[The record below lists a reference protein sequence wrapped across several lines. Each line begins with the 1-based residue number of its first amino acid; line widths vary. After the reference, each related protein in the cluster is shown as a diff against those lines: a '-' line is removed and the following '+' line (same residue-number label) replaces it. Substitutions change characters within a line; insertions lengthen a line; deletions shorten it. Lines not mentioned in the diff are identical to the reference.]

1 MAKAKTKTIYVCDH
15 CGYESAVEYG
25 VCPNCHEFNTM
36 QPLVKTAAKT
46 AKKSTLNHLSV
57 KPQSIDEISIDDLN
71 RIKTGVTEFDRV
83 LGGGVVP
90 GSLVLISGDPGIG
103 KSTILLQIAS
113 RIVQQGKKV
122 LYVSG
127 EESASQIKR
136 RATRLGVKGENLI
149 ILSTSDFD
157 EVEALLSEIQPD
169 ILIVDSIQTMELA
182 TVEGA
187 TGSVAVVRELT
198 SRLMKI
204 AKSQNITTFIVG
216 HITKDGSIAGP
227 KILEHMVDTVI
238 YIEGD
243 KFHLY
248 RIMHTVKNRFG
259 STDEIGLFEM
269 HEDGLKE
276 VANPSE
282 MFLQECLKGTSG
294 SAVVVSME
302 GSRPILVEIQ
312 ALLTPTLFGN
322 ARRTATGIDY
332 NRVSLIMAVL
342 EKRAN
347 ILLQNQ
353 DAYIKVTGGVRLD
366 EPAIDLACAM
376 AIASSFKNQEIPATD
391 CFIGELGLSGE
402 ARSVN
407 RIELRISE
415 AEKLGFKRIF
425 VPANNLKNYHEKSKI
440 EIIGVKTIGETIK
453 KALQ

>member
-1 MAKAKTKTIYVCDH
+1 MVKTKTIYVCSN
-15 CGYESAVEYG
+15 CGYESAVQYG
-25 VCPNCHEFNTM
+25 VCPNCHEFDTM
-36 QPLVKTAAKT
+36 EPLVKKSQETLKKKAKIGEQAV
-46 AKKSTLNHLSV
+46 AK
-57 KPQSIDEISIDDLN
+57 SIDEISINDLA
-71 RIKTGVTEFDRV
+71 RLKTGVDEFDRV
-83 LGGGVVP
+83 LGGGLVP

-113 RIVQQGKKV
+113 KIVSQDQKV

-136 RATRLGVKGENLI
+136 RAERLGVRGKELI

-157 EVEALLSEIQPD
+157 EVESLLGEVKPD
-169 ILIVDSIQTMELA
+169 LLVVDSIQTMELSDID
-182 TVEGA
+182 GA
-187 TGSVAVVRELT
+187 VGSVSVVKELT

-204 AKSQNITTFIVG
+204 AKNQNITTFIVG
-216 HITKDGSIAGP
+216 HITKDGTIAGP

-276 VANPSE
+276 VTNPSE
-282 MFLQECLKGTSG
+282 MFLQERLEGANG

-302 GSRPILVEIQ
+302 GTRPILVEIQ

-376 AIASSFKNQEIPATD
+376 AITSSFKNKEIPASV
-391 CFIGELGLSGE
+391 CFIGELGLAGE

-407 RIELRISE
+407 RIELRIAE
-415 AEKLGFKRIF
+415 AEKLGFKKVF
-425 VPANNLKNYHEKSKI
+425 VPANNLKNYHDKPKI
-440 EIIGVKTIGETIK
+440 EVIGVKTIAETIK
-453 KALQ
+453 KVLGS

>member
-1 MAKAKTKTIYVCDH
+1 
-15 CGYESAVEYG
+15 
-25 VCPNCHEFNTM
+25 
-36 QPLVKTAAKT
+36 
-46 AKKSTLNHLSV
+46 
-57 KPQSIDEISIDDLN
+57 
-71 RIKTGVTEFDRV
+71 
-83 LGGGVVP
+83 
-90 GSLVLISGDPGIG
+90 
-103 KSTILLQIAS
+103 STILLQIAS
-113 RIVQQGKKV
+113 KIVHQEKKV
-122 LYVSG
+122 LYISG

-136 RATRLGVKGENLI
+136 RATRLGVNGKKLI

-157 EVEALLSEIQPD
+157 QVESLLDEIKPD
-169 ILIVDSIQTMELA
+169 ILIVDSIQTMEL
-182 TVEGA
+182 VDVDGA

-243 KFHLY
+243 KFHFY

-269 HEDGLKE
+269 HENGLKE
-276 VANPSE
+276 VSNPSE
-282 MFLQECLKGTSG
+282 MFLQERLKGTSG

-353 DAYIKVTGGVRLD
+353 DAYIKVTGGVKLD

-425 VPANNLKNYHEKSKI
+425 VPTNNLKNYHEKSKI
-440 EIIGVKTIGETIK
+440 EIVGVKTIGETIK
-453 KALQ
+453 KALK

>member
-1 MAKAKTKTIYVCDH
+1 MAKNKTIYVCSN
-15 CGYESAVEYG
+15 CEYESAVQYG

-36 QPLVKTAAKT
+36 EPQVKRSQEPLKKTSIIGDQPIAR
-46 AKKSTLNHLSV
+46 
-57 KPQSIDEISIDDLN
+57 SIDDISISDLS
-71 RIKTGVTEFDRV
+71 RIQTGVDEFDRV

-113 RIVQQGKKV
+113 RIVAQKHKV

-127 EESASQIKR
+127 EESATQIKR
-136 RATRLGVKGENLI
+136 RADRLGVNGKDLI

-157 EVEALLSEIQPD
+157 EVESIIGEVKPN
-169 ILIVDSIQTMELA
+169 ILIVDSIQTMELSDID
-182 TVEGA
+182 GA
-187 TGSVAVVRELT
+187 VGSVSVVKELT

-204 AKSQNITTFIVG
+204 AKNQNITTFIVG
-216 HITKDGSIAGP
+216 HITKDGTIAGP

-269 HEDGLKE
+269 HEDGLHE
-276 VANPSE
+276 VSNPSE
-282 MFLQECLKGTSG
+282 MFLQERLEGANG

-302 GSRPILVEIQ
+302 GTRPILVEIQ

-322 ARRTATGIDY
+322 ARRTTTGIDF
-332 NRVSLIMAVL
+332 NRVALIMAVL

-376 AIASSFKNQEIPATD
+376 AIASSFKNKEISASD
-391 CFIGELGLSGE
+391 CFIGELGLAGE

-407 RIELRISE
+407 RIELRITE

-425 VPANNLKNYHEKSKI
+425 IPENNLKNYREKTAI
-440 EIIGVKTIGETIK
+440 EVIGVKTIGEAVK
-453 KALQ
+453 KVLG

>member
-1 MAKAKTKTIYVCDH
+1 MAKSKTIYVCSN
-15 CGYESAVEYG
+15 CGYESAVQYG
-25 VCPNCHEFNTM
+25 VCPNCHEFDTM
-36 QPLVKTAAKT
+36 KPAQKKATAPLKQ
-46 AKKSTLNHLSV
+46 KSLIGEEAV
-57 KPQSIDEISIDDLN
+57 ARSIDEISIDDLA
-71 RIKTGVTEFDRV
+71 RIETGVGEFDRV

-127 EESASQIKR
+127 EESATQIKR
-136 RATRLGVKGENLI
+136 RAERLAVSGKDLI

-157 EVEALLSEIQPD
+157 QVESLIESVKPD
-169 ILIVDSIQTMELA
+169 ILVVDSIQTMELNEIDSP
-182 TVEGA
+182 V
-187 TGSVAVVRELT
+187 GSVSLVKELT
-198 SRLMKI
+198 SHLMKI
-204 AKSQNITTFIVG
+204 AKTQNITTFIVG
-216 HITKDGSIAGP
+216 HITKDGTIAGP

-269 HEDGLKE
+269 HENGLKE
-276 VANPSE
+276 VLNPSE
-282 MFLQECLKGTSG
+282 LFLQERLKGANG

-302 GSRPILVEIQ
+302 GTRPILVEIQ

-322 ARRTATGIDY
+322 ARRTATGIDF

-366 EPAIDLACAM
+366 EPAIDFACAM
-376 AIASSFKNQEIPATD
+376 AIASSFKNKEIPATD
-391 CFIGELGLSGE
+391 CFIGELGLAGE

-407 RIELRISE
+407 RIELRIAE
-415 AEKLGFKRIF
+415 AEKLGFKKIF
-425 VPANNLKNYHEKSKI
+425 VPANNLKNYHEKPSIKVV
-440 EIIGVKTIGETIK
+440 GVKTLAETIK
-453 KALQ
+453 KVLG